1 MSSARPDGQRPPT
14 LLSARFWHSST
25 VRMTVGSWLVLWL
38 LNTAVVLVLY
48 NFTLNTLLKDFTL
61 NVSQRIEKRLS
72 TWPKQLPRHAG
83 VTQWLYRQFAVEIA
97 DTQDCIALIDRE
109 GELQLSNIDIAKT
122 PEFSFRDFHTAV
134 YTGHRWRSEEEGDT
148 VTCLVTDQ
156 TLTDGG
162 HMLYGMP
169 FDNYMG
175 TIRRLNDLRFWGLL
189 ATGTFSL
196 LAAIF
201 ISARALRGMRM
212 LSHLCDR
219 VAAGDLKQ
227 RMQVNG
233 HDDDFDHVAA
243 AINHMLD
250 QIEQLMEGVREV
262 SDAIAHDLKTP
273 LARLRGQLEL
283 LLNIPERSDE
293 AIESVIAE
301 SDQVLSAFNAL
312 LRIAQ
317 LEQGTRRQ
325 AFVHFD
331 FRAVIDHAREIF
343 EIVFAEKNIQFT
355 IKADDETYP
364 VYGDRELWL
373 QTLSNLLDN
382 AYKYTPE
389 GGYIGIQLERGE
401 NTIKVEVH
409 DSGPGI
415 PPNERKNVFKRF
427 YRLDKHRGTKGTG
440 LGLSLVAAVCKVHRA
455 SIELDHGKGLVVRI
469 TMPLDHNASDPDSGT
484 DIDAPAYVQT
494 ATQGIR

>member
-1 MSSARPDGQRPPT
+1 MSSARPEGSRPRP

-25 VRMTVGSWLVLWL
+25 VRLTVISWLLLWL

-48 NFTLNTLLKDFTL
+48 NFTLNTLLKDFTATI
-61 NVSQRIEKRLS
+61 SQRVEKRLS
-72 TWPKQLPRHAG
+72 TWPKQLPQHAG

-97 DTQDCIALIDRE
+97 DMQDCIALIDRD
-109 GELQLSNIDIAKT
+109 GDLQLSNIDITKP
-122 PEFSFRDFHTAV
+122 PEFSFGDFRTAV
-134 YTGHRWRSEEEGDT
+134 YTGHRWRSDEEGGT
-148 VTCLVTDQ
+148 VTCLITDR

-169 FDNYMG
+169 FDNYIG
-175 TIRRLNDLRFWGLL
+175 TIRRLSDLRFWGLL

-196 LAAIF
+196 LAAAF
-201 ISARALRGMRM
+201 ISARSLRSMRL

-227 RMQVNG
+227 RLQVG
-233 HDDDFDHVAA
+233 GSDDDFEHIAYG
-243 AINHMLD
+243 INHMLD

-331 FRAVIDHAREIF
+331 FRVVTDHAREIF

-355 IKADDETYP
+355 ITADDESYP

-389 GGYIGIQLERGE
+389 GGRIDIRLERGE
-401 NTIKVEVH
+401 DTIRVEVR

-455 SIELDHGKGLVVRI
+455 TIELDHGNGLIVRI
-469 TMPLDHNASDPDSGT
+469 TMPVDHNAEPALEPTPDHSHQT
-484 DIDAPAYVQT
+484 DTT
-494 ATQGIR
+494 AA

>member
-1 MSSARPDGQRPPT
+1 
-14 LLSARFWHSST
+14 
-25 VRMTVGSWLVLWL
+25 MTVVSWLLLWL

-48 NFTLNTLLKDFTL
+48 NFTLNTLVKDLTGTIQ
-61 NVSQRIEKRLS
+61 QRIEKRLS
-72 TWPKQLPRHAG
+72 TWPKQLPQHAG

-97 DTQDCIALIDRE
+97 DMQDCVALVDRE
-109 GELQLSNIDIAKT
+109 GELQLSNIDIAKRA
-122 PEFSFRDFHTAV
+122 EFSFRDFRTAT
-134 YTGHRWRSEEEGDT
+134 YTGHRWRAENEGDT
-148 VTCLVTDQ
+148 VTCLVTDHP
-156 TLTDGG
+156 LTDGG
-162 HMLYGMP
+162 HLFFGVP
-169 FDNYMG
+169 FDGYLA

-196 LAAIF
+196 LAAAF
-201 ISARALRGMRM
+201 ISGRALRGMRM

-227 RMQVNG
+227 RMQIHG
-233 HDDDFDHVAA
+233 RDDDFDHVAA

-331 FRAVIDHAREIF
+331 FRAVTDHARDMF
-343 EIVFAEKNIQFT
+343 EIVFAEKNIQFS
-355 IKADDETYP
+355 IRADDDSYP

-373 QTLSNLLDN
+373 QALSNLLDN

-389 GGYIGIQLERGE
+389 GGYIGIRLERGE
-401 NTIKVEVH
+401 NVIVIEVR

-415 PPNERKNVFKRF
+415 PIGERKNVFKRF

-455 SIELDHGKGLVVRI
+455 TIALDHGHGLVVRI
-469 TMPLDHNASDPDSGT
+469 TMPLDMNADDVN
-484 DIDAPAYVQT
+484 DIDADNGTGDTGKIGYVQ
-494 ATQGIR
+494 AAINEVR